1 MAEWKTLRLGEVADL
16 CLGKMLDAKKN
27 KGIPRPYLNNV
38 AVRWGQFDLEELPE
52 MKIEEEE
59 VERYSIV
66 KGDIVICEGGEPGR
80 CAVWKSDEPIFF
92 QKALHRARVKP
103 CCDSNFIYY
112 QFCHLVK
119 IGETRSFETGST
131 IRHLPA
137 QELKQIPIFLPPLP
151 TQRKI
156 AAVLGALDD
165 KIENNRKICAN
176 LEAQAQAIFKSWFV
190 DFEPF
195 GGKMPQGWKMGK
207 LGDICSYISR
217 GLTPKYVDSSNELIL
232 GQTCVRNN
240 VVSLANARSHQLSKE
255 TVKKVHKLDTLI
267 NSTGIGSLGRVGIV
281 YFDMPN
287 VAFDSHLTVV
297 RASDSIFNHYLGRNL
312 LNRQS
317 EIENMAV
324 GSTGQT
330 ELPRDSVREMAMI
343 IPTQPILEQ
352 FNEIIDPVG
361 KRIYHS
367 LLQNSRLA
375 ALRDALLPKL
385 MSGEIDVERVKVA

>member
-1 MAEWKTLRLGEVADL
+1 M
-16 CLGKMLDAKKN
+16 
-27 KGIPRPYLNNV
+27 
-38 AVRWGQFDLEELPE
+38 
-52 MKIEEEE
+52 
-59 VERYSIV
+59 
-66 KGDIVICEGGEPGR
+66 
-80 CAVWKSDEPIFF
+80 
-92 QKALHRARVKP
+92 
-103 CCDSNFIYY
+103 
-112 QFCHLVK
+112 
-119 IGETRSFETGST
+119 
-131 IRHLPA
+131 
-137 QELKQIPIFLPPLP
+137 
-151 TQRKI
+151 
-156 AAVLGALDD
+156 
-165 KIENNRKICAN
+165 
-176 LEAQAQAIFKSWFV
+176 
-190 DFEPF
+190 
-195 GGKMPQGWKMGK
+195 
-207 LGDICSYISR
+207 
-217 GLTPKYVDSSNELIL
+217 DSSNELIL

-255 TVKKVHKLDTLI
+255 TVKKVHKWDTLI

-385 MSGEIDVERVKVA
+385 MSGEIDVEKVKVA